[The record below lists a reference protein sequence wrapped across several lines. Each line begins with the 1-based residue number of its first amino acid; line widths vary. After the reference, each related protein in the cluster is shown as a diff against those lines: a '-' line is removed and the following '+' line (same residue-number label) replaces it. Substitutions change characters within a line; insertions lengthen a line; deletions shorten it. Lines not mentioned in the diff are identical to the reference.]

1 MGLVGVQVNPRLGE
15 VTQRVLVV
23 CGTDDRL
30 IPSKDEAGRLA
41 RRLPRCSTTMVEGG
55 SHAMLME
62 SQVDLM
68 QVRPSLLFFQARG
81 PRGTCPH

>member
-1 MGLVGVQVNPRLGE
+1 MNPRLGE

-68 QVRPSLLFFQARG
+68 QVYTVRLSLFFRHVLLVRVRVWE
-81 PRGTCPH
+81 P